1 VNEVSTAPIRERS
14 TAAPGERSS
23 TQPGA
28 RSSTLRADPVAV
40 GPSLGEQVPFLAAIA
55 AVAAG
60 QLGRVRVARGPL
72 LFVATV
78 QSLGLVVLL
87 RGVVH
92 RQDVATSASI
102 VAGST
107 VLVVAF
113 VALNLLA
120 QRFGSLRASAALDY
134 YAALPVSPAAV
145 VLGTAASYATFTV
158 PGAVLTAVAG
168 VAIYGLPFGHLW
180 VVLPV
185 IIVAAVAL
193 SGVGALLGLGLPRP
207 ELATIAG
214 QLGMTVVLFLGI
226 IPPAHLPV
234 IARGVRA
241 VVPGTLAVDALAD
254 ALRTNTDWTGV
265 AVRLGVTLLYGVV
278 ALALAGFA
286 MRRAVDR

>member
-1 VNEVSTAPIRERS
+1 VSEVSIT
-14 TAAPGERSS
+14 T
-23 TQPGA
+23 
-28 RSSTLRADPVAV
+28 RADPVAV
-40 GPSLGEQVPFLAAIA
+40 APSLGPRVPLVTAIR

-92 RQDVATSASI
+92 RHDVSTSASI

-120 QRFGSLRASAALDY
+120 QRFGALRANSALDY
-134 YAALPVSPAAV
+134 YATLPVSPAAV

-158 PGAVLTAVAG
+158 PGALVTAVAG
-168 VAIYGLPFGHLW
+168 VAIYGLPFAHLW
-180 VVLPV
+180 LVLPV
-185 IIVAAVAL
+185 VAVAAVAL

-214 QLGMTVVLFLGI
+214 QLTMTVVLFLGI
-226 IPPAHLPV
+226 IPPSHLPV
-234 IARGVRA
+234 VARGFRA
-241 VVPGTLAVDALAD
+241 IVPGTLAVDALAD
-254 ALRTNTDWTGV
+254 ALRAHVDWV
-265 AVRLGVTLLYGVV
+265 DVIVRLAVTLGYGV
-278 ALALAGFA
+278 LALAVADRAF
-286 MRRAVDR
+286 RRAVDR